1 MIEAER
7 SSRVQE
13 PDSAPVTQPGWR
25 VPSYHDRGDF
35 SLPDWCDERW
45 SKPTPSDPGGA
56 RFSALRTE
64 LTRRRFRVPRSGRCT
79 GESSARR
86 TSSVCPLPRRGE
98 WGLPPISARGHARFH
113 EQVRSGERALE
124 QMKVASPPLYVK
136 VCLINGAVF
145 AAALALLVVSP
156 ATVSHQVTAPELA
169 VLVAGLAVIVATN
182 AALLH
187 GTLAPLDR
195 LVQLLDTFEASEPGR
210 RFPSRGGGVAAR
222 LAQSFNDLLDRLDA
236 ERATRNVRELAVQEA
251 ERQRIAQELHDEV
264 GQRLTVVLLGIKRA
278 LNTAPAEAAEE
289 LRLVQDNARTSLEEV
304 RRVARGLRPGV
315 LEDLGLVPA
324 LGAMV
329 NELMAQT
336 PLDVRRRFDNELPPL
351 TAEAELVIFRV
362 AQEALTNV
370 TRHANARRVEIS
382 LIRRSGAVSLQVSDD
397 GRGIPTDTAGA
408 GIQGMRERAIFVG
421 GTLTVGPG
429 PDGGAEVRLD
439 VPLDRATR

>member
-45 SKPTPSDPGGA
+45 SKPTPSDPGGGPG
-56 RFSALRTE
+56 F
-64 LTRRRFRVPRSGRCT
+64 FRITDGAHPEAFPRAT
-79 GESSARR
+79 VW
-86 TSSVCPLPRRGE
+86 SVYGGVQRPSHIQCVSVTRRGE

-156 ATVSHQVTAPELA
+156 ATVSHQVTVSELA
-169 VLVAGLAVIVATN
+169 VLAAGLAVIVATN

-187 GTLAPLDR
+187 STLAPLDR
-195 LVQLLDTFEASEPGR
+195 LVQLLDTFEASETGR

-329 NELMAQT
+329 HELMAQT

-351 TAEAELVIFRV
+351 TAEAELVSSV
-362 AQEALTNV
+362 V
-370 TRHANARRVEIS
+370 TYGGFPSVG
-382 LIRRSGAVSLQVSDD
+382 RRSRKRRS
-397 GRGIPTDTAGA
+397 PT
-408 GIQGMRERAIFVG
+408 
-421 GTLTVGPG
+421 
-429 PDGGAEVRLD
+429 
-439 VPLDRATR
+439 

>member
-1 MIEAER
+1 
-7 SSRVQE
+7 
-13 PDSAPVTQPGWR
+13 
-25 VPSYHDRGDF
+25 
-35 SLPDWCDERW
+35 
-45 SKPTPSDPGGA
+45 
-56 RFSALRTE
+56 
-64 LTRRRFRVPRSGRCT
+64 
-79 GESSARR
+79 
-86 TSSVCPLPRRGE
+86 
-98 WGLPPISARGHARFH
+98 
-113 EQVRSGERALE
+113 
-124 QMKVASPPLYVK
+124 MKVASPPLYVK

-169 VLVAGLAVIVATN
+169 VLAAGLAVIVVTN

-187 GTLAPLDR
+187 STLAPLDH

-278 LNTAPAEAAEE
+278 LNTAPAEAAKE

-329 NELMAQT
+329 HELMAQT
-336 PLDVRRRFDNELPPL
+336 LLDVRRRFDNELPPL

-370 TRHANARRVEIS
+370 TRHANARCVEVS
-382 LIRRSGAVSLQVSDD
+382 LIRRPGAVSLQVSDD
-397 GRGIPTDTAGA
+397 GRGIPTDAAGA
-408 GIQGMRERAIFVG
+408 GIRGMRERAIFVG
-421 GTLTVGPG
+421 GTLTVGPS

>member
-1 MIEAER
+1 
-7 SSRVQE
+7 
-13 PDSAPVTQPGWR
+13 
-25 VPSYHDRGDF
+25 
-35 SLPDWCDERW
+35 L
-45 SKPTPSDPGGA
+45 
-56 RFSALRTE
+56 
-64 LTRRRFRVPRSGRCT
+64 
-79 GESSARR
+79 
-86 TSSVCPLPRRGE
+86 
-98 WGLPPISARGHARFH
+98 H

-156 ATVSHQVTAPELA
+156 ATVSYQVTVPELA
-169 VLVAGLAVIVATN
+169 VLAVGLAVIVVTN

-187 GTLAPLDR
+187 STLAPLDH

-278 LNTAPAEAAEE
+278 LNTAPAEAAKE

-329 NELMAQT
+329 HDLTAQT
-336 PLDVRRRFDNELPPL
+336 RLEVRRRFDNELPPL
-351 TAEAELVIFRV
+351 TTEAELVIFRV

-370 TRHANARRVEIS
+370 TRHANARRVQVS
-382 LIRRSGAVSLQVSDD
+382 LIRRDGAVSLQVSDD
-397 GRGIPTDTAGA
+397 GRGISTDAAGA
-408 GIQGMRERAIFVG
+408 GIRGMTERAIFVG

>member
-1 MIEAER
+1 MLTPGVLVQRLFDASLGGRSLGLGLLTAASANSARGRGTASPKFAVGTHPEAFR
-7 SSRVQE
+7 LATV
-13 PDSAPVTQPGWR
+13 
-25 VPSYHDRGDF
+25 
-35 SLPDWCDERW
+35 W
-45 SKPTPSDPGGA
+45 S
-56 RFSALRTE
+56 
-64 LTRRRFRVPRSGRCT
+64 VY
-79 GESSARR
+79 GESSAHR
-86 TSSVCPLPRRGE
+86 TSSVRPPTPRGE

-156 ATVSHQVTAPELA
+156 ATVSYQVTAPELA
-169 VLVAGLAVIVATN
+169 VLAAGLAVIVATN

-187 GTLAPLDR
+187 STLAPLDR

-324 LGAMV
+324 LRAMV
-329 NELMAQT
+329 HELMAQT
-336 PLDVRRRFDNELPPL
+336 PLDVRHRFDNELPPL

-370 TRHANARRVEIS
+370 TRHANARRVEVS
-382 LIRRSGAVSLQVSDD
+382 LIRRPGAVNLQVSDD
-397 GRGIPTDTAGA
+397 GRGISPDAAGA
-408 GIQGMRERAIFVG
+408 GIRGMRERAIFVG
-421 GTLTVGPG
+421 GMLTVGPG